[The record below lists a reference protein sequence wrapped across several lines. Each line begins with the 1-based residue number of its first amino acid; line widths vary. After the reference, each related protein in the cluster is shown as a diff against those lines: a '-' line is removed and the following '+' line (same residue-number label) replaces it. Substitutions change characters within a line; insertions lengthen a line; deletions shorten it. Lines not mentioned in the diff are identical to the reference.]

1 MIKIT
6 ENGREGKRNVN
17 SPDSSKILFL
27 IQQSVCC
34 FRLHGMIFC
43 GQQQKEDKIM
53 IGEQI
58 ASFRKQKG
66 LTQEQLGDMLG
77 VSNRTVSKWEA
88 GASLPGADMIP
99 DIAAALGVS
108 LDALFGVQTAPD
120 QENLTDLVRE
130 TIRSELT
137 KILPRAVQE
146 AVGHLSGGSTPARRQ
161 LTVVCKDG
169 HGVRSINMA
178 GEAFL
183 NGPETY
189 AGVPDRWLVNVKEPE
204 GETVTVGDYDSR
216 EEAEEV
222 LKAIRDAYSGRYAV
236 IEL

>member
-1 MIKIT
+1 
-6 ENGREGKRNVN
+6 
-17 SPDSSKILFL
+17 
-27 IQQSVCC
+27 
-34 FRLHGMIFC
+34 
-43 GQQQKEDKIM
+43 M

-58 ASFRKQKG
+58 AIFRKQKG

-88 GASLPGADMIP
+88 GASLPGAEMIP
-99 DIAAALGVS
+99 DIAGALGVS

-178 GEAFL
+178 GEAAL
-183 NGPETY
+183 AGPETY

>member
-1 MIKIT
+1 
-6 ENGREGKRNVN
+6 
-17 SPDSSKILFL
+17 
-27 IQQSVCC
+27 
-34 FRLHGMIFC
+34 
-43 GQQQKEDKIM
+43 M

-58 ASFRKQKG
+58 AIFRKQKG

-99 DIAAALGVS
+99 DIAGALGVS
-108 LDALFGVQTAPD
+108 LDTLFGVQTEPD
-120 QENLTDLVRE
+120 QESLTDLVRE

-146 AVGHLSGGSTPARRQ
+146 AVGHLSGIGSGASVPARHL
-161 LTVVCKDG
+161 LTVLCKDG
-169 HGVRSINMA
+169 SGIRNVNMA

-189 AGVPDRWLVNVKEPE
+189 AGIPDRWLVSVTEPE
-204 GETVTVGDYDSR
+204 GETVTVGDYGSR

-222 LKAIRDAYSGRYAV
+222 LKAIRDAYSSRYSV

>member
-1 MIKIT
+1 MI
-6 ENGREGKRNVN
+6 
-17 SPDSSKILFL
+17 S
-27 IQQSVCC
+27 
-34 FRLHGMIFC
+34 C
-43 GQQQKEDKIM
+43 GQQKGVEFM

-58 ASFRKQKG
+58 AIFRRQKG

-99 DIAAALGVS
+99 DIAGALGVS
-108 LDALFGVQTAPD
+108 LDALFGVHTAPD
-120 QENLTDLVRE
+120 RESLTDLVRE

-146 AVGHLSGGSTPARRQ
+146 AVGHLSGSVPDRHL
-161 LTVVCKDG
+161 LTVLSKDG
-169 HGVRSINMA
+169 RGIRNVNMA
-178 GEAFL
+178 GEASL
-183 NGPETY
+183 TGPETY
-189 AGVPDRWLVNVKEPE
+189 AGVPDRWLVSVTEPE
-204 GETVTVGDYDSR
+204 GEKVTVGDYASR

-222 LKAIRDAYSGRYAV
+222 LKAIRDAYSGRYSV

>member
-1 MIKIT
+1 MIWML
-6 ENGREGKRNVN
+6 
-17 SPDSSKILFL
+17 S
-27 IQQSVCC
+27 
-34 FRLHGMIFC
+34 C
-43 GQQQKEDKIM
+43 GQQKGVEFM

-58 ASFRKQKG
+58 AIFRKQKG

-99 DIAAALGVS
+99 DIAGALGVS
-108 LDALFGVQTAPD
+108 LDALFGVQTEPD
-120 QENLTDLVRE
+120 QESLTDLVRE

-146 AVGHLSGGSTPARRQ
+146 AVGHLSGIGSGASVPARHL
-161 LTVVCKDG
+161 LTVLCKDG
-169 HGVRSINMA
+169 SGIRNVNMA

-189 AGVPDRWLVNVKEPE
+189 AGIPDRWLVSVTEPE
-204 GETVTVGDYDSR
+204 GETVTVGDYGSR

-222 LKAIRDAYSGRYAV
+222 LKAIRDAYSSRYSV